1 MRGDCCRLNPSRL
14 IIIISPQF
22 TTQAS
27 CVDIRSATRVDTHA
41 ALPAALLLF
50 LFPPNQD
57 PAGARRRSGY
67 RRAAPCLRFRGKAG
81 RRRGLRPGGPEE
93 WSRRRGRDPLG
104 GGGTERPAA
113 EGRRPGEHINPLCVR
128 SFCYFV
134 RVFPSNNDRISICI
148 YVDLRKL
155 QNEEEIH

>member
-1 MRGDCCRLNPSRL
+1 MLIFAQLRVSTRTQLSLPHCCCFCFPQIAKLNPLPKSR
-14 IIIISPQF
+14 PGW
-22 TTQAS
+22 
-27 CVDIRSATRVDTHA
+27 RA
-41 ALPAALLLF
+41 A
-50 LFPPNQD
+50 
-57 PAGARRRSGY
+57 ARGY

-134 RVFPSNNDRISICI
+134 HVFPSNNDRISICI

-155 QNEEEIH
+155 QNEEEMD

>member
-50 LFPPNQD
+50 LFPPNRKIESPPQIKTRLARGAAATVVLL
-57 PAGARRRSGY
+57 PASAS
-67 RRAAPCLRFRGKAG
+67 AG
-81 RRRGLRPGGPEE
+81 
-93 WSRRRGRDPLG
+93 
-104 GGGTERPAA
+104 RPAA
-113 EGRRPGEHINPLCVR
+113 GAACGPEGLR
-128 SFCYFV
+128 SGLGAEAAT
-134 RVFPSNNDRISICI
+134 R
-148 YVDLRKL
+148 
-155 QNEEEIH
+155 